1 LPIRHCAW
9 KTEDWRVGM
18 SETFFPVN
26 DLLRRKRQTIL
37 ALISLTTCVAS
48 TLFLLLFAEHVGFGI
63 TSSAEKTLT
72 LGYSAIFSSFL
83 LFVGI
88 LIFAVGAVIVSFIAF
103 LMMVQ
108 RTRDFG
114 LIKAAGCPNGLIF
127 GYFLTELLIVL
138 FTGCALGVSV
148 GYLTDYAV
156 INMGAFQLYPKALNF
171 WYAPLVFVTFFVF
184 GLIFGLKPLLNAAR
198 MSPIVALSPTHY
210 FGLSVGNRFKALSK
224 SRLRLKIA
232 SRSLFRRQSAT
243 VRIVVFLSTVFVLLT
258 VSITGGIIA
267 NDTTTSRVEQA
278 VGKDVILVA
287 YKDMVNQYISLLSK
301 FSGAKEQTDFTYLDP
316 NFAISD
322 AALQQLNS
330 ISGVAAFE
338 TRLVCEGHM
347 QELMNFT
354 FNPNTLETIPV
365 GDHRETDTL
374 IVGVDAEKV
383 LSSWFIDGRFLRDE
397 NSSEAVVGDSV
408 AAAMFEAP
416 LSQSFRMQNSTFN
429 IVGMCLD
436 PLNNGFVTFVSLE
449 KLESLTMFP
458 SPNIVLVQLS
468 PEVDRS
474 SVITQLRDRLANVD
488 QDLMAVELNG
498 TLQENVGFLG
508 ALWSVVMFLPLF
520 SLIAATLCLIA
531 YLVLVIDEQ
540 HKEFAVLRAMGA
552 KSKTVVSILAVQSL
566 IVLFSS
572 FAVGIS
578 FGVII
583 TLMILISHPVV
594 TSFTILEISAW
605 LFAALA
611 GLFLFSLYPAV
622 RFSKKPILQMMS

>member
-1 LPIRHCAW
+1 
-9 KTEDWRVGM
+9 M

-26 DLLRRKRQTIL
+26 DLLRRKLQTGL

-48 TLFLLLFAEHVGFGI
+48 TLFLLLFAEQVGFGI

-72 LGYSAIFSSFL
+72 LGYSSIFSSFL

-103 LMMVQ
+103 LMMAQ

-114 LIKAAGCPNGLIF
+114 LIKAAGCPNGVVF

-138 FTGCALGVSV
+138 FTGCVLGVIV

-156 INMGAFQLYPKALNF
+156 INMGAFQLYPKILNF
-171 WYAPLVFVTFFVF
+171 WYAPLVFLAFFVF

-210 FGLSVGNRFKALSK
+210 FGLSVGTRFKALSK
-224 SRLRLKIA
+224 SRLTLKIA

-243 VRIVVFLSTVFVLLT
+243 VRIVIFLSTVFVLLT

-322 AALQQLNS
+322 AVLQQLNS

-338 TRLVCEGHM
+338 TRLVWEGHM

-374 IVGVDAEKV
+374 IVGVDPEKV
-383 LSSWFIDGRFLRDE
+383 LSSWFIDGRFLRGE
-397 NSSEAVVGDSV
+397 NSSEAVVGDSA

-416 LSQSFRMQNSTFN
+416 LSQSFRLKNSTFN

-468 PEVDRS
+468 PGVDRS
-474 SVITQLRDRLANVD
+474 SVITQLRDRLAVD
-488 QDLMAVELNG
+488 QDLMVVELNG

-520 SLIAATLCLIA
+520 SLVAATLCLFA
-531 YLVLVIDEQ
+531 YLVLAIDEQ

-622 RFSKKPILQMMS
+622 RFAKKPILQMMS

>member
-1 LPIRHCAW
+1 
-9 KTEDWRVGM
+9 M

-26 DLLRRKRQTIL
+26 DLLRRKLQTGL

-48 TLFLLLFAEHVGFGI
+48 TLFLLLFAEQVGFGI

-72 LGYSAIFSSFL
+72 LGYSSIFSSFL

-103 LMMVQ
+103 LMMAQ

-114 LIKAAGCPNGLIF
+114 LIKAAGCPNGVVF

-138 FTGCALGVSV
+138 FTGCVLGVIV

-156 INMGAFQLYPKALNF
+156 INMGAFQLYPKILNF
-171 WYAPLVFVTFFVF
+171 WYAPLVFLAFFVF

-210 FGLSVGNRFKALSK
+210 FGLSVGTRFKALSK
-224 SRLRLKIA
+224 SRLTLKIA

-243 VRIVVFLSTVFVLLT
+243 VRIVIFLSTVFVLLT

-322 AALQQLNS
+322 AVLQQLNS

-338 TRLVCEGHM
+338 TRLVWEGHM

-374 IVGVDAEKV
+374 IVGVDPEKL
-383 LSSWFIDGRFLRDE
+383 LSSWFIDGRFLRGE
-397 NSSEAVVGDSV
+397 NSSEAVVGDSA

-416 LSQSFRMQNSTFN
+416 LSQSFRLKNSTFN

-468 PEVDRS
+468 PGVDRS
-474 SVITQLRDRLANVD
+474 SVITQLRDRLAVD
-488 QDLMAVELNG
+488 QDLMVVELNG

-520 SLIAATLCLIA
+520 SLVAATLCLFA
-531 YLVLVIDEQ
+531 YLVLAIDEQ

-622 RFSKKPILQMMS
+622 RFAKKPILQMMS